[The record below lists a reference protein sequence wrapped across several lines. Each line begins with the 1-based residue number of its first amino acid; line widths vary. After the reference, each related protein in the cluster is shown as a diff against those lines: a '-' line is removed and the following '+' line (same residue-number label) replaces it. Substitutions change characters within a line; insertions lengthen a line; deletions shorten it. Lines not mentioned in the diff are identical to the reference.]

1 MWMIEEFCELVLL
14 VTRGNA
20 NPDRPQDAGKHPHRD
35 KWKVIRAWVAD
46 RERVAQ
52 LHLLVDLWK
61 FYSERHAFCLRRSV
75 YGDFAPSHH
84 RHEMAVQVCEAIVW
98 YRRARADPEAA
109 VFWSTSEF
117 LSKPHELRFKSLLP
131 SDKRALVRER
141 MARALAA
148 GEESL
153 LTWSAKVWTRAVHLL
168 GAVCDERYRVGVA
181 QLVLILVGEGN
192 ALGAR
197 ARELSL
203 HPGLPRPATRLLQH
217 FRRQARA
224 AAGDEAGARRR
235 RAGGALC
242 EARGARQGGRAAAHV
257 ARVVS
262 RCAPLR
268 VAAARD
274 GAGRRRREDEDGPG
288 LERGAHASAVRG
300 VHRDALHRP
309 QRQHHARSRASCRST
324 RPLRTATWT
333 R

>member
-52 LHLLVDLWK
+52 LHMLVDLWK

-141 MARALAA
+141 MA
-148 GEESL
+148 
-153 LTWSAKVWTRAVHLL
+153 
-168 GAVCDERYRVGVA
+168 
-181 QLVLILVGEGN
+181 
-192 ALGAR
+192 
-197 ARELSL
+197 LSL
-203 HPGLPRPATRLLQH
+203 IHI
-217 FRRQARA
+217 
-224 AAGDEAGARRR
+224 
-235 RAGGALC
+235 
-242 EARGARQGGRAAAHV
+242 
-257 ARVVS
+257 
-262 RCAPLR
+262 
-268 VAAARD
+268 
-274 GAGRRRREDEDGPG
+274 
-288 LERGAHASAVRG
+288 
-300 VHRDALHRP
+300 
-309 QRQHHARSRASCRST
+309 
-324 RPLRTATWT
+324 
-333 R
+333 